1 MRQNEFVAVSTDKV
15 LLVPYDRRHVLTY
28 HGWMED
34 PAIQEA
40 TASERLTLE
49 EEYENQESWRASHDK
64 MTFIVCQ
71 PLPPLSSI
79 TNESHSEPM
88 LDPKT
93 GRGTIQAGIV
103 DTPDKMVGD
112 INLFLSPCEDDDE
125 EEQLRPRDNTGVVT
139 KQSVGEVDI
148 MIANT
153 RNQGKGIGK
162 AAVLAFLGYIG
173 RHLGEILR
181 EYYYQGQGQGQPTQ
195 TTPTRTDSASDSSSS
210 ILKPNIYSTDSDP
223 DQIAANGNR
232 LATHGMTD
240 RENLET
246 EQQTVVK
253 LELHSL
259 VAKINQTNERS
270 IALFKSL
277 GFEQEGDGPNFFGEV
292 KLVLPF
298 AKFTTRFSNYSISQA
313 PPWYQE
319 LGYVRAGEEG

>member
-71 PLPPLSSI
+71 PLPSLSSI
-79 TNESHSEPM
+79 TNGSHSEPM

-93 GRGTIQAGIV
+93 GRETIQAGIV

-112 INLFLSPCEDDDE
+112 INLFLSPCEDDEE
-125 EEQLRPRDNTGVVT
+125 EEQHPPRNNTGVIT
-139 KQSVGEVDI
+139 KQFVGEVDI
-148 MIANT
+148 MIANAQ
-153 RNQGKGIGK
+153 NQGRGIGK

-181 EYYYQGQGQGQPTQ
+181 EYYYQDQ
-195 TTPTRTDSASDSSSS
+195 T
-210 ILKPNIYSTDSDP
+210 
-223 DQIAANGNR
+223 DQESR
-232 LATHGMTD
+232 
-240 RENLET
+240 LET
-246 EQQTVVK
+246 KQQTVVK

-298 AKFTTRFSNYSISQA
+298 AKFTTGFSNYSISQA
-313 PPWYQE
+313 PPWYKE
-319 LGYVRAGEEG
+319 LGYVRAGEEGQS